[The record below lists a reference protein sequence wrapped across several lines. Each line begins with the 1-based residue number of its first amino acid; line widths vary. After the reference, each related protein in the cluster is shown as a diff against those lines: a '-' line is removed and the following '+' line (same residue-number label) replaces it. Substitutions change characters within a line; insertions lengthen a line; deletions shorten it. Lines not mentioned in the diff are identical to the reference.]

1 MDDLAQ
7 QRLDDFLNQVS
18 DRTPTPGGGSV
29 AAAAGALSC
38 AMARMVAA
46 YSVGKKTD
54 NDARECVQQAA
65 GRLRTADEILR
76 ALITQDAAAYSAMTA
91 NKPTGSEPPP
101 NRDDTVMG
109 AVAVPMEIAAV
120 ATRALAAM
128 DDFKTLANRHLL
140 CDLGIAAVLAEA
152 TARAARY
159 TVQVNVAELSDPA
172 LRARLLGNIDA
183 MIQRSTAH
191 GDSIQTLVR
200 DHLENGSGADR

>member
-29 AAAAGALSC
+29 AAAAGALAC
-38 AMARMVAA
+38 ALARMVAA

-54 NDARECVQQAA
+54 DDAREHVQQAA

-76 ALITQDAAAYSAMTA
+76 ALITQDAAAYSALTA
-91 NKPTGSEPPP
+91 SRSTESKPAS
-101 NRDDTVMG
+101 RDELVMG

-128 DDFKTLANRHLL
+128 DDIKTLANRHLL

-152 TARAARY
+152 TSRAARY
-159 TVQVNVAELSDPA
+159 TVQVNVVELSDPA

-183 MIQRSTAH
+183 MIQRGAGH
-191 GDSIQTLVR
+191 CDSIQTLVR
-200 DHLENGSGADR
+200 DHLENGSDADR

>member
-29 AAAAGALSC
+29 AAATGALAC
-38 AMARMVAA
+38 ALARMVAA
-46 YSVGKKTD
+46 FSVGRKTD
-54 NDARECVQQAA
+54 NAARERVQQAA

-76 ALITQDAAAYSAMTA
+76 ALITQDAAAYSAMTDSRT
-91 NKPTGSEPPP
+91 TGSEPPP
-101 NRDDTVMG
+101 GRDDTVMG

-128 DDFKTLANRHLL
+128 DDFKALANRHLL

-152 TARAARY
+152 ASRAARY
-159 TVQVNVAELSDPA
+159 TILVNVAELSDPA
-172 LRARLLGNIDA
+172 LRVRLLGNIDA
-183 MIQRSTAH
+183 MIQRGAGH
-191 GDSIQTLVR
+191 AGSIQTLVR

>member
-29 AAAAGALSC
+29 AAAAGALAC
-38 AMARMVAA
+38 ALARMVAA
-46 YSVGKKTD
+46 FSVGRKTD
-54 NDARECVQQAA
+54 NAARERVQQAA

-76 ALITQDAAAYSAMTA
+76 ALITQDAAAYSAMS
-91 NKPTGSEPPP
+91 NSRPTGSEPPP
-101 NRDDTVMG
+101 DRDDTVMG

-140 CDLGIAAVLAEA
+140 CDLGIAAILAEA
-152 TARAARY
+152 TSRAARY
-159 TVQVNVAELSDPA
+159 TIQVNVAELSDPA
-172 LRARLLGNIDA
+172 LRVRLLGNIDA
-183 MIQRSTAH
+183 MIQRGADH
-191 GDSIQTLVR
+191 AGSIQTLVR
-200 DHLENGSGADR
+200 DLLENGSGADR